1 MSKIF
6 YQFIKKKDE
15 CLKDD
20 ITYRGINIFNFSDVG
35 AYYIRCDQIE
45 ITRSSPLK
53 SLVKLKNRLR
63 HPIDLRLL
71 CRSINGLFSSQVSTR
86 DINIYINHSFICPQ
100 TLVTLIFVPP
110 IRASQPTPRIS
121 EIIYR
126 TFSARCHLH
135 WTSLSSSPI
144 EETQIAFLGLFVIL
158 TFMTRDNIYYLGILL
173 ELRCKRLTKNFL
185 SFFFFFFSLINF
197 VRLHGVN
204 IASMHARYSYR

>member
-20 ITYRGINIFNFSDVG
+20 ISYRGINIFNFSDVG

-135 WTSLSSSPI
+135 WTSLSLDRGNSNRIP
-144 EETQIAFLGLFVIL
+144 LFIIL

-185 SFFFFFFSLINF
+185 SFFFFFFFFSLINF